1 MNPCAHLAHRPV
13 PAWGLKATR
22 LIPTASGQTDRQ
34 EAVIGSGQGHRGTP
48 VIPHRKSTIG
58 HPWSDHKS
66 PRPPRPP
73 RPHRPRA
80 HPAFS
85 CGRAPLPAI
94 GLAFGS
100 ESKTERPD
108 QNKE

>member
-1 MNPCAHLAHRPV
+1 MNPSAHLAHRPA
-13 PAWGLKATR
+13 PAWGPKATR

-34 EAVIGSGQGHRGTP
+34 EAVIGSGQGHRATP

-58 HPWSDHKS
+58 HRWSDHKS
-66 PRPPRPP
+66 PL
-73 RPHRPRA
+73 PHRPRA
-80 HPAFS
+80 HPASS
-85 CGRAPLPAI
+85 CGRATLLAI
-94 GLAFGS
+94 GLAFDS